1 MKFTRSKRLTAL
13 LLAAIL
19 LVTATVTAHAAVSD
33 VKPGNWAYNAV
44 QYNVENKLIAIDYSK
59 YNMNAPAPR
68 QDVAY
73 AMYKLTNGKDVEPTK
88 SVYTQY
94 IPQDM
99 KNSPDK
105 YKYSVQWA
113 VQNQIIAGTKNN
125 GEKWTSAN
133 YKLWF
138 SPTAIVTREQMAT
151 LLYRLA
157 EHDGLETD
165 NYSTVLLNT
174 YSDGWSASKWAQ
186 DAIAWCVMNRLM
198 AGTGN
203 NKLSPKT
210 TLTYG
215 QLAQFMKNYGELKA
229 SQKPVETP
237 DPTPDV
243 EPTPTPTS
251 KPDVTPKPGAISG
264 SYYKQVAHPENANK
278 TDWLESYVFTD
289 LSGPWDNVKPITELP
304 IGGYM
309 KNGHRYNRYGAP
321 LDETD
326 GSTNPVDG
334 IPSNEEKKAF
344 ILINQHRIDNGLE
357 PLKWDQAAQVI
368 AETRAIEARNFHT
381 EPDSNVHEH
390 TRPNGDDMDNLQTG
404 IAAEWSNIG
413 VLRGK
418 PFNPFCW
425 ENAFAHV
432 PEYTVLYENEYGY
445 KETYGWKTD
454 YVVKGWIE
462 SKGHDA
468 ALKWDVGDYGAVA
481 ASHFTTDVRDNG
493 VNDYYWY
500 YDVIDIY

>member
-1 MKFTRSKRLTAL
+1 MKRTHK
-13 LLAAIL
+13 LLAAL
-19 LVTATVTAHAAVSD
+19 LAIVTLATAAAIPAHAAVSD

-243 EPTPTPTS
+243 EPTPTPN
-251 KPDVTPKPGAISG
+251 VTGNSG
-264 SYYKQVAHPENANK
+264 SYYNQVAHPENAGPTK
-278 TDWLESYVFTD
+278 TDWIETYTFTD
-289 LSGPWDNVKPITELP
+289 LSGPWDNCKAITKLP
-304 IGGYM
+304 NGGYM
-309 KNGHRYNRYGAP
+309 KNGHRYNKY
-321 LDETD
+321 DVCIDT
-326 GSTNPVDG
+326 VDG
-334 IPSNEEKKAF
+334 LPTDDEKKAI
-344 ILINQHRIDNGLE
+344 ILTNQYRINLGLE
-357 PLKWDQAAQVI
+357 PLEWSQAAQLV
-368 AETRAIEARNFHT
+368 AETRAIESQKCHT
-381 EPDSNVHEH
+381 DPDSKWTH
-390 TRPNGDDMDNLQTG
+390 TRPNGDDISSVTH
-404 IAAEWSNIG
+404 EWN
-413 VLRGK
+413 K
-418 PFNPFCW
+418 PEIFAKQAFSHLCA
-425 ENAFAHV
+425 ENAFANC
-432 PEYTVLYENEYGY
+432 PEYYENDYGY
-445 KETYGWKTD
+445 HEGYGPKQII
-454 YVVKGWIE
+454 KGWID
-462 SKGHDA
+462 SKGHEA
-468 ALKWDVGDYGAVA
+468 ALRTTAHYGAIA
-481 ASHFTTDVRDNG
+481 ASHLDTDINNAG
-493 VNDYYWY
+493 EKTYYWY
-500 YDVIDIY
+500 YDAFDIY

>member
-1 MKFTRSKRLTAL
+1 MKRTHK
-13 LLAAIL
+13 LLATLLAI
-19 LVTATVTAHAAVSD
+19 VTLATAAAIPAHAAVSD

-113 VQNQIIAGTKNN
+113 VENQIIAGTKNN
-125 GEKWTSAN
+125 GEKWTSVN
-133 YKLWF
+133 YRLWF

-157 EHDGLETD
+157 EHDSLETD

-243 EPTPTPTS
+243 EPTPTPT
-251 KPDVTPKPGAISG
+251 PDVTGNSG
-264 SYYKQVAHPENANK
+264 SYYNQTAHPENANK
-278 TDWLESYVFTD
+278 TDWLETYQFTD
-289 LSGPWDNVKPITELP
+289 LSGPWDNVKPVTELP

-309 KNGHRYNRYGAP
+309 KNGHRYNKYGAP

-334 IPSNEEKKAF
+334 IPTNEEKKAL
-344 ILINQHRIDNGLE
+344 ILINQHRINNGLE
-357 PLKWDQAAQVI
+357 PLKWDQAAQVV
-368 AETRAIEARNFHT
+368 AETRAIEGYKCHT
-381 EPDSNVHEH
+381 NDTSAWAHV
-390 TRPNGDDMDNLQTG
+390 RPNGDNKGDYKTS
-404 IAAEWSNIG
+404 IVVEWSNIG
-413 VLRGK
+413 VLK
-418 PFNPFCW
+418 NSSFNPFCY

-432 PEYTVLYENEYGY
+432 NEAYENEYGWH
-445 KETYGWKTD
+445 EGTARD
-454 YVVKGWIE
+454 IIKGWIT

-468 ALKWDVGDYGAVA
+468 ALKWNVGDYGAVA
-481 ASHFTTDVRDNG
+481 ASHFENDIRDGTNT
-493 VNDYYWY
+493 YYWY
-500 YDVIDIY
+500 YDTIDIY